1 MNLETALQLLTLTFI
16 VAAGPAIVFLVS
28 LRRGN
33 L

>member
-1 MNLETALQLLTLTFI
+1 MNLEVVLQLLTLI
-16 VAAGPAIVFLVS
+16 LILAAGPAVIFLVT

>member
-1 MNLETALQLLTLTFI
+1 MNLELVLQLLTLTLI
-16 VAAGPAIVFLVS
+16 VSAGPAVIFLVS